1 MIGSIKT
8 FNKLIDAKQREKQT
22 ILDYY
27 NELKERFEEVG
38 NTLFSLLNK
47 EEQAKKYMNKL
58 IEKGNVSEIQKQT
71 QFIQHLVPQI
81 KQQET
86 LYQQIKDQLHIE
98 ELKLVNKN
106 VEMKK
111 FEKVKGKKIELF
123 NQSIKEKES
132 KEMDEISINQFMQGQ
147 VMA

>member
-1 MIGSIKT
+1 MLASIKT
-8 FNKLIDAKQREKQT
+8 FNKLIDAKEREKQT
-22 ILDYY
+22 ILEYY
-27 NELKERFEEVG
+27 NELKERFDEAG
-38 NTLFSLLNK
+38 NKLHLLMNK
-47 EEQAKKYMNKL
+47 EEQAKEHMKKL
-58 IEKGNVSEIQKQT
+58 IEKGHVSEIQKQT
-71 QFIQHLVPQI
+71 QFIQNLIPQI
-81 KQQET
+81 KQQEN

-98 ELKLVNKN
+98 ELKIINKN

-123 NQSIKEKES
+123 NQRIKEKES

>member
-47 EEQAKKYMNKL
+47 EEQAKKNMNKL

-71 QFIQHLVPQI
+71 QFIQQLVPQI